1 MNIYSTNYKTHT
13 NILKLKL
20 YIKLYDNKEPNAL
33 AKKLKKPIFQIEF
46 KRFFLMNELENLES
60 AALRSNRLPG

>member
-33 AKKLKKPIFQIEF
+33 AKKLKKPIF
-46 KRFFLMNELENLES
+46 
-60 AALRSNRLPG
+60 